1 MLHAAAPNACGSVR
15 KHLYLAYGPRW
26 MRPSGYNNHS
36 PELLVRTPNHF
47 KAKDSY
53 WTRSEVVGTLLWVLQ
68 AASSPMVRT

>member
-26 MRPSGYNNHS
+26 VRPSGYNNHS

-47 KAKDSY
+47 KAK
-53 WTRSEVVGTLLWVLQ
+53 
-68 AASSPMVRT
+68 